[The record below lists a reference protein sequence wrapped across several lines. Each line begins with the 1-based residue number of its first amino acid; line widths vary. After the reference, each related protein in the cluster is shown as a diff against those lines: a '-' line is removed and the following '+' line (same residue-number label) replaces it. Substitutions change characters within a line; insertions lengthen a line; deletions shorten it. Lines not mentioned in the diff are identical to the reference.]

1 MRGLID
7 LREVRFVG
15 KAGRVRLGDPELC
28 RSKAN
33 DLDFSSVG
41 LPLDGSLGER
51 NKPLRV
57 D

>member
-7 LREVRFVG
+7 LREVRVVG

-28 RSKAN
+28 SSNAN
-33 DLDFSSVG
+33 DLDFSNDG
-41 LPLDGSLGER
+41 LPPDGSLGDR